1 MLQTKSQVRTSR
13 LLRLT
18 PDQVRHVMERSVEF
32 GLSIRSKIK
41 IYRHLCIDEKA
52 RSKREYVTILSDGD
66 TGFVIDVADGRAEEN
81 AKQLIEKNLTPIQRA
96 TVETISMDM
105 WQAFINVA
113 KKLFPN
119 AKICHDPYHL
129 VQHLNKAVDKTR
141 IREVKT
147 QNELKNT
154 KYLFLKDTAS
164 FTDKQ
169 QMKFDAISKAN
180 YEVSRAWRI
189 KENFRDIIRTANR
202 EGAFALYTMWFIEST
217 KAHIP
222 EIGKVLD
229 MFASH
234 SKGIL
239 NALRTGRNNG
249 KAERLNGSIQELK
262 TIGRGYKD
270 AEHFRTAILFFHGGL
285 VLHRDHLLLNTLS

>member
-1 MLQTKSQVRTSR
+1 MRI
-13 LLRLT
+13 T

-32 GLSIRSKIK
+32 GLSVRSKTK

-52 RSKREYVTILSDGD
+52 RSKREYVTVLSDGD
-66 TGFVIDVADGRAEEN
+66 IGFVIDIAEGRAEEN
-81 AKQLIEKNLTPIQRA
+81 ARQLIEKNLTPIQRA
-96 TVETISMDM
+96 AVQTISMDM

-154 KYLFLKDTAS
+154 KYLFLKDKAS

-180 YEVSRAWRI
+180 YEVSRVWRI
-189 KENFRDIIRTANR
+189 KENFRDIIRTAKPD
-202 EGAFALYTMWFIEST
+202 EAFALYTMWFIEST
-217 KAHIP
+217 NAHIP
-222 EIGKVLD
+222 GINKVLD

-234 SKGIL
+234 STGIL
-239 NALRTGRNNG
+239 NALKTRRNNG

-285 VLHRDHLLLNTLS
+285 VLHKEHLLLNPLS